1 MFRKINSQILS
12 LYSGMFEFG
21 MIVDSRQ
28 LRVER
33 EKQMQATIM
42 ATFADR

>member
-1 MFRKINSQILS
+1 MFRKINSKILS

-28 LRVER
+28 LHVER